1 MTLIGIQN
9 HSLKIKMRR
18 DRIDHNL
25 IEIKRLKDQNYIL
38 ENEIEE
44 LSKLSL

>member
-1 MTLIGIQN
+1 MTLIGVKD

-18 DRIDHNL
+18 DRIEHNVN
-25 IEIKRLKDQNYIL
+25 EIKRLLDQNYIL

-44 LSKLSL
+44 LEKAES